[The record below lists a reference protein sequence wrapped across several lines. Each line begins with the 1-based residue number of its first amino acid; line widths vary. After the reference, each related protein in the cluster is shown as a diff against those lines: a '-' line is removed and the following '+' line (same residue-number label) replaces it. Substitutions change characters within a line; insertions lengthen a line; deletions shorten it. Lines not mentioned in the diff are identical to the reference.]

1 VIFRPATPGAA
12 QCVAATGMRS
22 WSARSFSLASQV
34 MMAKVR
40 TTTSPPGPR
49 QPSHSP
55 ASAIGAPSRSATC
68 TERRVT
74 PNANAVT
81 APHNAPRSSG
91 GVVAAKRVRSTRANS
106 PP

>member
-1 VIFRPATPGAA
+1 VERAQLLIGLAGNDGEGAHHP
-12 QCVAATGMRS
+12 
-22 WSARSFSLASQV
+22 
-34 MMAKVR
+34 
-40 TTTSPPGPR
+40 PPGPR
-49 QPSHSP
+49 QPSRSP

-91 GVVAAKRVRSTRANS
+91 GVVAAKRVRSTKANS